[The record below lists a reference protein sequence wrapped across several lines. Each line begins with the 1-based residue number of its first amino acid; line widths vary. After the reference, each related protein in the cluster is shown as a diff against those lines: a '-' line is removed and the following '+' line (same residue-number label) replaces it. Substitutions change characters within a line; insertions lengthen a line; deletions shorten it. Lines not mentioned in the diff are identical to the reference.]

1 MSVCKPELSL
11 QYIPSQLK
19 KQKSHGWIIEY
30 YALDGTGSLH
40 RMVIRMNSLRKR
52 FAYASEFRTHCN
64 NAACSLNA
72 KLRRNVL

>member
-40 RMVIRMNSLRKR
+40 RM
-52 FAYASEFRTHCN
+52 
-64 NAACSLNA
+64 CSVQIEVQ
-72 KLRRNVL
+72 RISG